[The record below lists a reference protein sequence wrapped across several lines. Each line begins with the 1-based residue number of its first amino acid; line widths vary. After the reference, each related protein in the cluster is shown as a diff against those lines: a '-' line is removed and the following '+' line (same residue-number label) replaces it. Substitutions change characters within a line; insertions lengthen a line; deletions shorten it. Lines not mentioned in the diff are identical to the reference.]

1 MVQRTAA
8 AAGKFDGEW
17 SGLLVPRGD
26 QDKKYCAL
34 KKAPFHMLVENNRV
48 TVSGRDDNGEKEFR
62 GQISSDHRIDIWG
75 YWEHSTFTAMWSSA
89 ISSAKVSGVFSPSYF
104 KGKFFIKL
112 QSSSCTGDLYLR
124 RGLGFDTAEVS
135 DLIEY
140 GPADPE
146 LYKKVK
152 ALEKLVEQAAGG
164 ARPAPLAVE
173 EDKPAT
179 KGDTEIA
186 EIVAN
191 PNAPFD
197 GEWKG
202 KFVAESGETP
212 EHGGPQVCLFRETY
226 FTRP

>member
-1 MVQRTAA
+1 MSLDR
-8 AAGKFDGEW
+8 
-17 SGLLVPRGD
+17 
-26 QDKKYCAL
+26 
-34 KKAPFHMLVENNRV
+34 
-48 TVSGRDDNGEKEFR
+48 
-62 GQISSDHRIDIWG
+62 
-75 YWEHSTFTAMWSSA
+75 
-89 ISSAKVSGVFSPSYF
+89 SYF

-179 KGDTEIA
+179 KGDTKIA

-226 FTRP
+226 FNATVKDNQFLAVIDQKGDKRKFEGAIEKDGKLYQ